1 MSAPEKAIVI
11 LKATLDM
18 VRVLGAP
25 LFSNGAQLTLRF
37 RVDNAPL
44 VPVFS
49 CRLMNNLSVI
59 SNYDY
64 QFALLFLSST
74 NA

>member
-25 LFSNGAQLTLRF
+25 LFERSAANAQ
-37 RVDNAPL
+37 
-44 VPVFS
+44 
-49 CRLMNNLSVI
+49 I
-59 SNYDY
+59 S
-64 QFALLFLSST
+64 SG
-74 NA
+74 